1 MTLTNRARMP
11 LAALALG
18 LASALAAPLAAQTT
32 TATTT
37 DADVRLRKVEAEVR
51 ALQRKVFPEGAGK
64 TFVSE
69 ITPGQTT
76 ATVTGTPASSAIS
89 DVLARMEALEA
100 QLTRLTAQVEDGQ
113 NRSAKIEE
121 RLAKLEADA
130 APASAEPVA
139 SAPTAVT
146 PAAPTIRPATVPKPA
161 VATPTK
167 PVATTTPKP
176 AAPSAARVA
185 AVQAIEKP
193 ATADAGQDEYM
204 YGFRLWEA
212 KFYPEAQQA
221 MQIFV
226 DRYPKHK
233 MISHGRNL
241 LGRAW
246 LDDAKPGT
254 AAQFFLQNYLADKTG
269 ARAPDSLLYLGVA
282 MARLKDNE
290 KACGAFSELAANY
303 PQEVAGRI
311 KTQYDTAR
319 AAVKCK

>member
-1 MTLTNRARMP
+1 MILKNCARMP

-18 LASALAAPLAAQTT
+18 LASTLAAPIAAQTT
-32 TATTT
+32 TTATA
-37 DADVRLRKVEAEVR
+37 DADVRLRKVEAEIR

-64 TFVSE
+64 TFVPE

-76 ATVTGTPASSAIS
+76 TTVTGTPASSAIS

-121 RLAKLEADA
+121 RLTRLEADA
-130 APASAEPVA
+130 APVA
-139 SAPTAVT
+139 GDPAGTAVIPTAPT
-146 PAAPTIRPATVPKPA
+146 PRPATSPATPKP
-161 VATPTK
+161 VVTTPTK
-167 PVATTTPKP
+167 PATVAASKP
-176 AAPSAARVA
+176 ATPSAARVA

-193 ATADAGQDEYM
+193 ATSDAGQDEYM

-212 KFYPEAQQA
+212 NLYPEAQQA
-221 MQIFV
+221 LQIFV

-254 AAQFFLQNYLADKTG
+254 AAQFFLQNYLADKNG

-282 MARLKDNE
+282 MARLKDTE

-303 PQEVAGRI
+303 PQEVTGRI

-319 AAVKCK
+319 ASVKCK